1 MANEPAWAGTLN
13 YSYIQPPLE
22 QRPVVNFTR
31 ADGVDFRP
39 TEWLI
44 ENWLVRNTL
53 AGLVGPSTVGK
64 SFMAIDWACTVAT
77 GRRWFGEDVHRG
89 GVFYLAGEGRQG
101 LRKRV
106 AAWERYFETPIAG
119 HPLYLADS
127 LPFLCEPSQALGT
140 VDAIDSLSDEL
151 LFNAGGA
158 EPALVIIDTV
168 ARAMGG
174 ANENSAEHMG
184 QLIRS
189 MDWLRERWG
198 ATVLAVHHTGHG
210 DADRARGSS
219 AFRAAL
225 DSEFVM
231 RPDGERVLLSATK
244 AKDWKRP
251 TNLML
256 RKVSVE
262 LDLVDTDGNPLR
274 ESSLVLQSDVQAV
287 MEESSRKR
295 AQQMRAAGK
304 SYGDITRE
312 TGIPKATLSR
322 MFKGADD
329 GR

>member
-1 MANEPAWAGTLN
+1 MDHVPPYLYGLVN
-13 YSYIQPPLE
+13 YTPTEATTP
-22 QRPVVNFTR
+22 RPVVSFTR

-39 TEWLI
+39 TDWLI

-77 GRRWFGEDVHRG
+77 GRHWFGERVHRG

-106 AAWERYFETPIAG
+106 AAWERYFDTPIAG

-140 VDAIDSLSDEL
+140 VDAIDTLSDEL
-151 LFNAGGA
+151 LFNAGGV

-174 ANENSAEHMG
+174 ANENSSADMG

-198 ATVLAVHHTGHG
+198 ATVLAVHHTGHVE
-210 DADRARGSS
+210 ADRARGSS
-219 AFRAAL
+219 VYKAAL

-231 RPDGERVLLSATK
+231 KPDGDRVLLSATK
-244 AKDWKRP
+244 TKDWKRP
-251 TNLML
+251 NNLML
-256 RKVSVE
+256 RKVPVE

-287 MEESSRKR
+287 MDEVKR
-295 AQQMRAAGK
+295 RQARQMRAAGK
-304 SYGDITRE
+304 TVREIEQATGLPKSTVSRITKSDE
-312 TGIPKATLSR
+312 
-322 MFKGADD
+322 
-329 GR
+329 